1 MCQELYSMYS
11 KCLNLTMIKV
21 KEKEVLYSIIYTK
34 NLINSIKFESSSLH
48 LFQLFVNYN

>member
-34 NLINSIKFESSSLH
+34 NLINDQGIKFFALVSTICEL
-48 LFQLFVNYN
+48 